1 MLRHVVLFRW
11 TDAADAA
18 ARAAIEVALA
28 TLPARISEIS
38 AYRFGADAGLAAGN
52 WDFAVV
58 ADFRDQAAYEVYR
71 DHPAHRAVIAERI
84 APFIAERAAVQL
96 ALEG

>member
-11 TDAADAA
+11 TDEADAA

-58 ADFRDQAAYEVYR
+58 ADFRRPGRLRGLPRPPRSPCR
-71 DHPAHRAVIAERI
+71 DR
-84 APFIAERAAVQL
+84 
-96 ALEG
+96 